1 MLMRRTPLAAAL
13 AAAALAV
20 GAPAAGASTVTPF
33 AGVPS
38 IPVAGPGLP
47 GNAVGPC
54 GTVSQEGQG
63 RASGNEASVCQG
75 AGLAFV
81 GPSVGQLATIVGPTI
96 MSPGFV
102 GGVILTTGNVAV
114 GP

>member
-1 MLMRRTPLAAAL
+1 MSVAAAA

-20 GAPAAGASTVTPF
+20 GAPVAGAITWPTSAGLPALSAAFPV
-33 AGVPS
+33 AGVPAA
-38 IPVAGPGLP
+38 AGQ
-47 GNAVGPC
+47 AVGPC
-54 GTVSQEGQG
+54 GTISDEGQG

-75 AGLAFV
+75 AGLAFI

-96 MSPGFV
+96 ISPGFV
-102 GGVILTTGNVAV
+102 GTVILTTGNVAV